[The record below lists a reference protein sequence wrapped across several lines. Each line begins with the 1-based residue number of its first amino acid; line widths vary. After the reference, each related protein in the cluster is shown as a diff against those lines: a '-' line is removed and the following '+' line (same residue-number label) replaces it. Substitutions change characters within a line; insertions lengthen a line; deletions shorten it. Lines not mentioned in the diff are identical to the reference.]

1 MPFRTLTGAAAAFVA
16 ASAGTGTFTVAAVWS
31 TNLTPEQAQATD
43 GGTYSYYAQSADG
56 SVWEYGSG
64 VYTYA
69 NHTLT
74 RATISTT
81 SNGDQNT
88 VNFAS
93 PPIVGVLQGDGPG
106 LTVPFPSG
114 TQMLFCNATAPVGWT
129 RVTTYDDCAIRLVG
143 TNAPTFV
150 TNLNPFSV
158 AMSATRAHAL
168 TISEMPSHN
177 HALNPTLWE
186 NTNGTFAGSW
196 SAQGVSD
203 LAVQFVTTFTG
214 GSAAHTH
221 NIQVNYV
228 DFIMAKKN

>member
-1 MPFRTLTGAAAAFVA
+1 
-16 ASAGTGTFTVAAVWS
+16 VAAVWS

-81 SNGDQNT
+81 SNGDQNA

-93 PPIVGVLQGDGPG
+93 SPIVGVLQGDGPG

-114 TQMLFCNATAPVGWT
+114 TQMLFANATAPVGWT
-129 RVTTYDDCAIRLVG
+129 RVTTYDDAAIRIVG
-143 TNAPTFV
+143 TATPGSGGSNG
-150 TNLNPFSV
+150 FSTV
-158 AMSATRAHAL
+158 FAQTTTGNHTL

-177 HALNPTLWE
+177 HGTGLYGPWVCGDSTVYSYPTYELNSSGTGYLYTA
-186 NTNGTFAGSW
+186 NNG
-196 SAQGVSD
+196 
-203 LAVQFVTTFTG
+203 G
-214 GSAAHTH
+214 GGAHLHPITM
-221 NIQVNYV
+221 NINYV
-228 DFIMAKKN
+228 DFILAKKN